1 MRWSPKKR
9 TIDSEVGALALA
21 ISLNQLLL
29 TPASSDEARR
39 VKEKRGEE
47 PQRRRFPSAEDA
59 HSLGRRPQLPAR
71 VTDRGSLALASHGH
85 SSRPFG
91 FTQCVIRP
99 RSAGVPAAPRV
110 AAPTEHAQLPER
122 IAAAGKRDDVVGG
135 QVGRCP
141 ALLTPRMRS
150 VQEAG
155 AALALGAVWVR
166 LRAGGAAAAP
176 LRDERAA
183 VEARPQDHA
192 GRFGGRIAK
201 AH

>member
-21 ISLNQLLL
+21 ISLNQLLP

-39 VKEKRGEE
+39 VKRSEARSHRGGAFP
-47 PQRRRFPSAEDA
+47 PQRMRTPSAGG
-59 HSLGRRPQLPAR
+59 HQLPAR

-141 ALLTPRMRS
+141 AFLTPRMRS
-150 VQEAG
+150 AQEAG

>member
-9 TIDSEVGALALA
+9 TMDSEVGALALA
-21 ISLNQLLL
+21 IGLNQLLL
-29 TPASSDEARR
+29 TPGEARR
-39 VKEKRGEE
+39 GATEEAPSLRRGCAL
-47 PQRRRFPSAEDA
+47 P
-59 HSLGRRPQLPAR
+59 RPAATSSQPGHH
-71 VTDRGSLALASHGH
+71 RGSLALASHGH

-150 VQEAG
+150 AQEAG
-155 AALALGAVWVR
+155 AALVLGPVWVR

-176 LRDERAA
+176 VRDERAA

-192 GRFGGRIAK
+192 GRFGGRNAK